1 MSRPAAELVTTVPD
15 PDLGKSIGRAAVEA
29 GLAAC
34 AQVDGPITS
43 VYTWEGGIEEAAE
56 WRVRLKTFLD
66 LTPELEALVKSRHP
80 YEVPEIVISNITA
93 LSGDYR
99 AWMEEVI
106 RR

>member
-1 MSRPAAELVTTVPD
+1 
-15 PDLGKSIGRAAVEA
+15 
-29 GLAAC
+29 
-34 AQVDGPITS
+34 
-43 VYTWEGGIEEAAE
+43 
-56 WRVRLKTFLD
+56 VRLKTFLD

-80 YEVPEIVISNITA
+80 YEVPEMVISNITA